1 MQEYGLLIDG
11 EWITPNGTTE
21 VRSPYTGEPVFR
33 VSLAGEAEVQRAI
46 DAATRAFAGWSET
59 PAHERSAIL
68 HRTAD
73 LLGQRRE
80 DLARTIALEGGKPVR
95 DARAEVSRAVQTFR
109 FAAEEAKQSYGE
121 TIPMDAA
128 LGSEK
133 RVGMTFHQPIGVV
146 ASITPF
152 NFPLNLVAHKVAPAL
167 ATANTV
173 VLKPA
178 PQTPVTALQLGE
190 ILQEAGLP
198 AGVLNIVVG
207 GGQEVGNPLVISEKV
222 AMVTFTGSAPVGIGI
237 RARAG
242 MKRMI
247 LELGSN
253 SATIVH
259 RDADLDA
266 AARALAKGA
275 FAYAGQI
282 CISVQRIIVHE
293 DVQQRFLSLFL
304 PLVQALKVGD
314 PLAEDTD
321 LGPMIDA
328 SSADRGAAWI
338 EEALDG
344 GARALVE
351 GKRDGTLMWPW
362 VLTDVQREMKIV
374 REEAFAPVVTIQS
387 YSGFDQAIE
396 MVNDS
401 QFGLQAGVFTND
413 LNLAFRAGKRIR
425 TGGVIVNDTSNYRV
439 DHMPYGGLKLSGMG
453 REGVRY
459 TMAEMTDLKLIAFNL
474 S

>member
-1 MQEYGLLIDG
+1 MI
-11 EWITPNGTTE
+11 
-21 VRSPYTGEPVFR
+21 
-33 VSLAGEAEVQRAI
+33 AAI
-46 DAATRAFAGWSET
+46 S
-59 PAHERSAIL
+59 
-68 HRTAD
+68 
-73 LLGQRRE
+73 
-80 DLARTIALEGGKPVR
+80 
-95 DARAEVSRAVQTFR
+95 
-109 FAAEEAKQSYGE
+109 
-121 TIPMDAA
+121 
-128 LGSEK
+128 
-133 RVGMTFHQPIGVV
+133 
-146 ASITPF
+146 PF
-152 NFPLNLVAHKVAPAL
+152 NFPLNLVAHKVAPAF

-178 PQTPVTALQLGE
+178 SQTPVTALQLGE

-207 GGQEVGNPLVISEKV
+207 GGQEVGNPLVASDKV
-222 AMVTFTGSAPVGIGI
+222 AMVTFTGSPPVGMGI
-237 RARAG
+237 RDRAG
-242 MKRMI
+242 MKRVI

-314 PLAEDTD
+314 PLSEDTD
-321 LGPMIDA
+321 VGPMIDA
-328 SSADRGAAWI
+328 GSADRGEAWI
-338 EEALDG
+338 KEALAG

-362 VLTDVQREMKIV
+362 VLTDVRPEMKIV
-374 REEAFAPVVTIQS
+374 CEEAFAPVVTIQS
-387 YSGFDQAIE
+387 YGDFDQAIDL
-396 MVNDS
+396 VNDS

-459 TMAEMTDLKLIAFNL
+459 TMAEMTELKLIAFNL

>member
-1 MQEYGLLIDG
+1 MAMQEYGLLIDG
-11 EWITPNGTTE
+11 EWVTPNGTRE

-33 VSLAGEAEVQRAI
+33 VSTAGEAEVQRAI
-46 DAATRAFAGWSET
+46 DAATRAFTGWSET

-68 HRTAD
+68 HRAAD

-80 DLARTIALEGGKPVR
+80 DLARTIALEGGKPIR
-95 DARAEVSRAVQTFR
+95 DARAEVSRGMQTFR

-128 LGSEK
+128 LGSE
-133 RVGMTFHQPIGVV
+133 RV
-146 ASITPF
+146 
-152 NFPLNLVAHKVAPAL
+152 
-167 ATANTV
+167 
-173 VLKPA
+173 
-178 PQTPVTALQLGE
+178 
-190 ILQEAGLP
+190 
-198 AGVLNIVVG
+198 
-207 GGQEVGNPLVISEKV
+207 
-222 AMVTFTGSAPVGIGI
+222 
-237 RARAG
+237 
-242 MKRMI
+242 I

-314 PLAEDTD
+314 PLSEDTD
-321 LGPMIDA
+321 VGPMIDA
-328 SSADRGAAWI
+328 GSADRGEAWI
-338 EEALDG
+338 KEALAG

-362 VLTDVQREMKIV
+362 VLTDVRPEMKIV
-374 REEAFAPVVTIQS
+374 CEEAFAPVVTIQS
-387 YSGFDQAIE
+387 YGDFDQAIDL
-396 MVNDS
+396 VNDS

-459 TMAEMTDLKLIAFNL
+459 TMAEMTELKLIAFNL